1 MPPPSPASAAIPG
14 GGCEGMGRSETRCP
28 RVASSPL
35 CPPRVA
41 TRSPMHGAA
50 PRGALGMRQHQR
62 RAGMMGGG
70 GHAAAG
76 TPGQGVQT
84 PPVDGAEVPPLP
96 SRMLPAIA
104 MLAEHRFM
112 ASGGEGRGRGGGKQ
126 APCLS
131 PARGAVSPCTLRPR
145 SSPCPLQPLGAPVPT
160 ATHPTASPCQAS
172 QPRSCCCR
180 HGDPAQHPRAGDKPG
195 AALRSASL
203 INQC

>member
-1 MPPPSPASAAIPG
+1 MPPCCFKPFVSSKG
-14 GGCEGMGRSETRCP
+14 GHQVSNAR
-28 RVASSPL
+28 SSPSR
-35 CPPRVA
+35 C
-41 TRSPMHGAA
+41 SWDEAA
-50 PRGALGMRQHQR
+50 PAKGRYD
-62 RAGMMGGG
+62 GGG